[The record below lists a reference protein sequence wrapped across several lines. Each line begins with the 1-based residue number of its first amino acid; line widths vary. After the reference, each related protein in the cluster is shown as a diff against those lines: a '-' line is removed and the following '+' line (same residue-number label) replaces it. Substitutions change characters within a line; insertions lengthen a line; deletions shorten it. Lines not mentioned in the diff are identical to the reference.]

1 MAFAWKL
8 EINYPGGK
16 REKGRSERRKEGKE
30 EGDRILL
37 ENILNMANP
46 KQLRSCSESS
56 AHLPP
61 ARPLPVCNL
70 IGSCGE
76 LLSDVT

>member
-46 KQLRSCSESS
+46 KHAAILLREQRTPPSR
-56 AHLPP
+56 PP
-61 ARPLPVCNL
+61 AAGL
-70 IGSCGE
+70 
-76 LLSDVT
+76 